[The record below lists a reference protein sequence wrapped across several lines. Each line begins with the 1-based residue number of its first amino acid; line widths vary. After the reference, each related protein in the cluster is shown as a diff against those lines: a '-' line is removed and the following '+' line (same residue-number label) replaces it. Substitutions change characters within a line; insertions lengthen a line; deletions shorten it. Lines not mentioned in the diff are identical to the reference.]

1 MTLEKKR
8 QGETLELKLN
18 GWLDTES
25 SPILAEEIG
34 ALDEGVTSLVIDCS
48 ALEYISSAG
57 LRQLVAAHKKMDGA
71 LTLRHVSNE
80 IMDIINMTGLYKK
93 LHIEA

>member
-80 IMDIINMTGLYKK
+80 IMDIINMTGLSKK